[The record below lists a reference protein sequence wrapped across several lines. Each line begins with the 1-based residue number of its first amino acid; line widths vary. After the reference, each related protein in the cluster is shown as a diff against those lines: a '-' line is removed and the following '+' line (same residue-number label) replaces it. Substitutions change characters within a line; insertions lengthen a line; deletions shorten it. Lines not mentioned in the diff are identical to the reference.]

1 MFFKEEHT
9 PNAYSPILVTEFGM
23 ITEIKPSQAQKAYSP
38 MLVTDLPI
46 VTEVKP
52 EHSEKA
58 YSPMLVTEFGMVME
72 VKPEQPK
79 KAPVPMLVTELGI
92 MVFLHPAIKVLLLF
106 SIMAL
111 LSSRESYIS
120 LSEATDIDSKHE
132 QPKKAPP
139 PMLFTELPIVTEVK
153 PLHPEYLLLVD
164 YQCYTLKKIKK

>member
-52 EHSEKA
+52 EQPSKA
-58 YSPMLVTEFGMVME
+58 YFPIF
-72 VKPEQPK
+72 
-79 KAPVPMLVTELGI
+79 VTELGI

-164 YQCYTLKKIKK
+164 YQCYTL

>member
-23 ITEIKPSQAQKAYSP
+23 ITEIKPSQAQ
-38 MLVTDLPI
+38 
-46 VTEVKP
+46 
-52 EHSEKA
+52 KA

-111 LSSRESYIS
+111 QSSRESYIS

-164 YQCYTLKKIKK
+164 YQYYTL